1 MPGNYPPCDAVTLS
15 EVVYAINRWATNDY
29 TLGEVIDLI
38 NSWAD
43 PAGHPAA

>member
-15 EVVYAINRWATNDY
+15 EIVDAINGWAIGGLALED
-29 TLGEVIDLI
+29 VVDLI

-43 PAGHPAA
+43 PEGYPPR